1 MEIIGRIEEQK
12 ELKSC
17 LLSSKPEFI
26 VVYGRRRIG
35 KTYLIKEFFN
45 QKFSFYTSGINKG
58 SNKIQLKNFSNALKE
73 YGLNEDFKIK
83 DWLDAFNYLKKLLLQ
98 DNVYK
103 DPSTN
108 KKIVFLDELP
118 WMDAKRSDFKAALD
132 LFWNTFGSTQKD
144 LVLIVCGSATSWI
157 MKNMIKDNGGF
168 YNRLTRKI
176 HLFPFTLKECKQY
189 SDYLKLNY
197 SSKQVVDCYM
207 VFGGVPYYWE
217 LLDRELSL
225 AQNIDNLCFKE
236 NGQLHDE
243 YYALFKSLFS
253 IKGKHREIIEELMK
267 KNEGLQRKQLA
278 TISKIGDGKSLT
290 TTLEELCEC
299 GFVRAY
305 DTYNTSKNGKF
316 YQIIDPFTLFS
327 KTFIISNKFDSWMS
341 FINTPAYYSWTGHAF
356 EMVCLNNINSIKKAL
371 GINGVLTK
379 EYSWKSKA
387 STPGAQID
395 LLIQRKDNVIN
406 VCEMKYSLGSYSI
419 SKDYEVNLKNKIQCF
434 YNEVKPKE
442 QLVLT
447 FITSN
452 GLIENE
458 YSNIVISKIEVEQLF
473 D

>member
-1 MEIIGRIEEQK
+1 
-12 ELKSC
+12 
-17 LLSSKPEFI
+17 
-26 VVYGRRRIG
+26 
-35 KTYLIKEFFN
+35 
-45 QKFSFYTSGINKG
+45 
-58 SNKIQLKNFSNALKE
+58 
-73 YGLNEDFKIK
+73 
-83 DWLDAFNYLKKLLLQ
+83 
-98 DNVYK
+98 
-103 DPSTN
+103 
-108 KKIVFLDELP
+108 
-118 WMDAKRSDFKAALD
+118 
-132 LFWNTFGSTQKD
+132 
-144 LVLIVCGSATSWI
+144 
-157 MKNMIKDNGGF
+157 
-168 YNRLTRKI
+168 
-176 HLFPFTLKECKQY
+176 
-189 SDYLKLNY
+189 
-197 SSKQVVDCYM
+197 M

-290 TTLEELCEC
+290 TALEELCEC

-305 DTYNTSKNGKF
+305 DNYNTSKNGKF

-356 EMVCLNNINSIKKAL
+356 EMVCLNNINSIKKVL

-379 EYSWKSKA
+379 EYSWKSKT

-406 VCEMKYSLGSYSI
+406 VCEMKYSLGSYSL
-419 SKDYEVNLKNKIQCF
+419 SKDYEANLKNKIQCF